1 MGGYSVISKHSFRY
15 PCSSTKQG
23 YQMDLLLQILNNV
36 GYLYC
41 HYDMLV
47 TLVNLL
53 KNMDHCKQAMT
64 IYFSIFSCTSPN
76 YIIFII
82 IWSLFLQTS
91 SMYTYTYI
99 YLFSSVVFHSHGKS
113 VVFIQKSLFIITK
126 LSTCQKL
133 C

>member
-41 HYDMLV
+41 HYDKLM

-53 KNMDHCKQAMT
+53 KNMDHCK
-64 IYFSIFSCTSPN
+64 
-76 YIIFII
+76 
-82 IWSLFLQTS
+82 
-91 SMYTYTYI
+91 
-99 YLFSSVVFHSHGKS
+99 
-113 VVFIQKSLFIITK
+113 
-126 LSTCQKL
+126 
-133 C
+133 